1 MRRIGLEKL
10 LASSE
15 ESAGLADLLA
25 RGGVAAI
32 PTETFYGLAADP
44 RSAAGV
50 ERILALK
57 RRDASSAL
65 LVLFAARPQLETL
78 GVAAPPAV
86 LDRFFAIWPA
96 PLTVVV
102 DVRSPIPAC
111 LGAATLGIRMPAHD
125 GLRRL
130 LERIGPVTGTSAN
143 RSGEEPCVDPD
154 EVARRIGPDID
165 VLADGGRTPGGL
177 PSTLVDATVEPPR
190 VLRAGAFRWPPERR

>member
-1 MRRIGLEKL
+1 MRRIGLDEL
-10 LASSE
+10 LASTE
-15 ESAGLADLLA
+15 AVAGLAELLS

-44 RSAAGV
+44 RSEAGV

-65 LVLFAARPQLETL
+65 LVLFAGRPQLEAL
-78 GVAAPPAV
+78 GVSASPEA

-102 DVRSPIPAC
+102 DVRTPIPAC
-111 LGAATLGIRMPAHD
+111 LGAATLAIRMPAHE

-130 LERIGPVTGTSAN
+130 LERVGPVTGTSAN

-154 EVARRIGPDID
+154 DVARRLGAEID
-165 VLADGGRTPGGL
+165 VLVDGGPTAGGR
-177 PSTLVDATVEPPR
+177 PSTLVDATVEPHR
-190 VLRAGAFRWPPERR
+190 ILRPGAFPWPPERR